1 MRTAQESKDVALEFF
16 NKNKASLDAMY
27 QNDFDKWM
35 DDIFTNGKK
44 MNPAHFEAHH
54 IIPCKILEQNDK
66 LKQLLFDL
74 KGKADF
80 DFNGIDNGMMVQK
93 KNIFVD
99 GNGHGVHKQYS
110 DAISEKITQ
119 VISEADGNKL
129 LALKNVKQLI
139 KDTKKV
145 LKEEVLL
152 GTKNVNDIVNF

>member
-1 MRTAQESKDVALEFF
+1 MHFLK
-16 NKNKASLDAMY
+16 K
-27 QNDFDKWM
+27 NDFF
-35 DDIFTNGKK
+35 ICLSHSNRV
-44 MNPAHFEAHH
+44 
-54 IIPCKILEQNDK
+54 
-66 LKQLLFDL
+66 
-74 KGKADF
+74 
-80 DFNGIDNGMMVQK
+80 FNGIDNGMMVQK

-119 VISEADGNKL
+119 VITSAGSDKL
-129 LALKNVKQLI
+129 LAFKNVKKLI